1 MSTRTIVSA
10 AISSGQYNKNYYPG
24 DTIEFA
30 VETDTGS
37 SSLMSPTVA
46 RLTLSRVRSYSDSYS
61 LNVLFP
67 GESTICAASTDAM
80 AVNTDTS
87 AVTVELHSLDDALM
101 SHAPGTI
108 VLEVVGDTDNNCIN
122 IREGCVLTLEIDYD
136 LKKTACGAPKDV
148 TLTISSSPNYAVPM
162 TWSPGSGGM
171 NNAIAYYEI
180 ARVEAEAGSPATG
193 IPEVYATTKNLT
205 YNVLP
210 PALTGHVYYFFVRA
224 VGTAGEAYASPWAAC
239 LTPLLRSR
247 PTLVP
252 YTDAVIVAG
261 QTTIKAVHMT
271 ELQTNI
277 NRLRV
282 SKGLKEYTFTPIV
295 SGITDLAG
303 WSTHVSELRA
313 AIDEMGVEH
322 DAWIEI
328 PVNCPTAAVMMQ
340 LRAVEALL

>member
-10 AISSGQYNKNYYPG
+10 AISSSQYNKYYYPG
-24 DTIEFA
+24 DTIEFT
-30 VETDTGS
+30 VSTDTGADATKI
-37 SSLMSPTVA
+37 PTAA
-46 RLTLSRVRSYSDSYS
+46 RLTLSRVRSYSAGYA

-67 GESTICAASTDAM
+67 GESVICAACTDAM
-80 AVNTDTS
+80 EVNTDTHAL
-87 AVTVELHSLDDALM
+87 AVVLNSLDDALM
-101 SHAPGTI
+101 SQAPGTI
-108 VLEVVGDTDNNCIN
+108 VLEVVGDTDDNCIN
-122 IREGCVLTLEIDYD
+122 LREGCVLTLEIDYD
-136 LKKTACGAPKDV
+136 LKKTACGAPTDV
-148 TLTISSSPNYAVPM
+148 RLAVSSSPNYAVPLSWNAG
-162 TWSPGSGGM
+162 TGGM
-171 NNAIAYYEI
+171 NNAIAYYEL
-180 ARVEAEAGSPATG
+180 ARVETVAGSAATG
-193 IPEVYATTKNLT
+193 IPETFATTKNLT

-224 VGTAGEAYASPWAAC
+224 VGTAGEAYASPWVAC

-271 ELQTNI
+271 ELQTNV

-303 WSTHVSELRA
+303 WSAHVSELRA
-313 AIDEMGVEH
+313 AIDEMGIEH
-322 DAWIEI
+322 EAWIEI

-340 LRAVEALL
+340 LRAVEAVL